1 MGSWVYKPDS
11 WYYGIPNFTGLYTY
25 FSELQEPGGIAE
37 QRKHALWAHAE
48 NVAQKSIDAL
58 QNTANIETAND
69 FLAVVAESERAKE
82 ISMIKTFCSQ
92 TKQKFPQLQPFLDNL
107 SSIDNDLYGFY
118 SSLTA
123 AINEIRRGT
132 QNYHNELLRIK
143 QNFADAS
150 RTLQNYKA
158 DDYRYRL
165 DGDISSFIRRITGN
179 FQVSKEMPNAFA
191 QQVQSLTLRILDK
204 MGIGAKVASGEDF
217 VAIAAA
223 TLIDVERQVQA
234 ELDAQLIN
242 GYDSRKKLDQA
253 IDQGILDKIEQR
265 YSKIASK
272 ATLAE
277 SPIEIALSNIN
288 GDEFNRIIMNAK
300 DILNIKTDN
309 KTADQIKKLKNTIN
323 KRDARAR
330 NSNKGLAQIRQ
341 QVKQMVH
348 SKNINLISFNIEGSA
363 QSKHGNIYELVE
375 SIYQNGFKVSGNM
388 ATDIITYTFGWNVQQ
403 NNAALNILS
412 QEISKMYTEA
422 YTELQAIPKGEI
434 RDTRAILESMNKKI
448 DNLIKLTE
456 EKMREAGDLKTDDI
470 FIFHETLK
478 LSSSAETGRNKNGG
492 GFTGRNM
499 SIMSYIDT
507 LYTMTDSINLPL
519 DRTGLGFLA
528 LNLVPGAVAAD
539 KKGPLEQYLSLY
551 AGMLMFDDVANMAQ
565 EAVSMVNTFSSGGTI
580 KQIHLY
586 NLNGIYVPASMMLTY
601 LSDAVHTTLA
611 DIVSGLAAKA
621 TITTKPNSTYADY
634 LNLRKSNEKYNLS
647 PPIWTAV
654 AAESAS
660 NTTITI
666 NFLASFKAFI
676 EQLT

>member
-1 MGSWVYKPDS
+1 MGSWVYRPDS

-25 FSELQEPGGIAE
+25 FSELQEPGGITE
-37 QRKHALWAHAE
+37 QRKHELWAHAS
-48 NVAQKSIDAL
+48 NVAQRSIDAL

-82 ISMIKTFCSQ
+82 ISMIKTFCNQ
-92 TKQKFPQLQPFLDNL
+92 TKQQFPQLQPFLDNL
-107 SSIDNDLYGFY
+107 SSIDKDLYGFY
-118 SSLTA
+118 SALTA
-123 AINEIRRGT
+123 AINEVRRGT

-179 FQVSKEMPNAFA
+179 FRVSQEMPNAFS

-204 MGIGAKVASGEDF
+204 MGVGAQVASGEDF

-234 ELDAQLIN
+234 ELDTKLIN
-242 GYDSRKKLDQA
+242 GYDSRKKLDEA
-253 IDQGILDKIEQR
+253 IDQGILNKIEQR
-265 YSKIASK
+265 YSDIASK
-272 ATLAE
+272 ASLAK

-309 KTADQIKKLKNTIN
+309 KTADQIKKLKNTIS

-341 QVKQMVH
+341 QVKQIVH

-363 QSKHGNIYELVE
+363 QSKHGNVYELVE

-403 NNAALNILS
+403 NNAALSTLS
-412 QEISKMYTEA
+412 QEISKLYTEA
-422 YTELQAIPKGEI
+422 YAELQAIPKGEI
-434 RDTRAILESMNKKI
+434 RDTRAILENMNKKI

-456 EKMREAGDLKTDDI
+456 EKMREAGNLKTDDI

-478 LSSSAETGRNKNGG
+478 LSSSAETGRNKHGG

-507 LYTMTDSINLPL
+507 LYTMTDSIDLPL

-528 LNLVPGAVAAD
+528 LNLVPGAVAED

-551 AGMLMFDDVANMAQ
+551 TGMLMFDDVANMAQ

-601 LSDAVHTTLA
+601 LSDAVHATLA

-621 TITTKPNSTYADY
+621 TITTKPNSAYADY
-634 LNLRKSNEKYNLS
+634 LSLRKSGEKYNLS
-647 PPIWTAV
+647 PPMWAAV

-660 NTTITI
+660 NTNITI